1 MLYFPRAHGVRA
13 RNIGVSMA
21 LLLRAPVRSC
31 GRWALVASA
40 LLLAACA
47 SGDDDDERYIERPVS
62 EIYNDAVD
70 TLRNEDFVE
79 AARLFDDVERQ
90 HPYSVWATKA
100 QLMAAYANYR
110 AKSYDEAVIAL
121 DRFIQL
127 HPGNRD
133 VAYAYYLRALC
144 HYEQISD
151 VSRDQLATQQAL
163 AALQEVVKRFPETPY
178 TRDARL
184 KIDLTRDHLAGREM
198 EIGRFYL
205 RRGHYLAAINRF
217 RKVVDDFQTTSHV
230 PEALHRLVE
239 SYTALGLREEARKAA
254 GVLGHNYPGSRW
266 YSDSYAL
273 AGDRA
278 RPPPDDRGFFARAF
292 DWMF

>member
-1 MLYFPRAHGVRA
+1 MPTICAHFAITNRFPTSRA
-13 RNIGVSMA
+13 
-21 LLLRAPVRSC
+21 
-31 GRWALVASA
+31 
-40 LLLAACA
+40 
-47 SGDDDDERYIERPVS
+47 
-62 EIYNDAVD
+62 
-70 TLRNEDFVE
+70 T
-79 AARLFDDVERQ
+79 
-90 HPYSVWATKA
+90 
-100 QLMAAYANYR
+100 
-110 AKSYDEAVIAL
+110 
-121 DRFIQL
+121 
-127 HPGNRD
+127 
-133 VAYAYYLRALC
+133 
-144 HYEQISD
+144 
-151 VSRDQLATQQAL
+151 QLATQQAL
-163 AALQEVVKRFPETPY
+163 TALQEVVKRFPETPY

-198 EIGRFYL
+198 EIGRFL
-205 RRGHYLAAINRF
+205 PQARALPGGRSIAF